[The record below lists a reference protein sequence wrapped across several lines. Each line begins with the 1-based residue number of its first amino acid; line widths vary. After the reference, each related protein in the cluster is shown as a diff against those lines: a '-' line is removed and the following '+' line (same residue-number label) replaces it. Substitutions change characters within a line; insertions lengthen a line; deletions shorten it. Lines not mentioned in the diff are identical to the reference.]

1 MGERKVRIDL
11 EPEVIRQIATRKAL
25 GASIRELEKE
35 FNFSRVV
42 VNRALD
48 TDLGKS
54 IQKEVLNSAV
64 AGAVIA
70 IKRQLADMTELA
82 MKALENNLKNDNME
96 AVKTFFKALG
106 LDDLEKPEN
115 RQQQGI
121 TVILPGQAPPI
132 KDIEV

>member
-106 LDDLEKPEN
+106 LDDQEKPEN
-115 RQQQGI
+115 HQQQGI